1 MYQCALITKMA
12 RGRGTACPKA
22 FHADVYLLTSIAFIG
37 LPCPM
42 NAAGIGPTRPAA
54 LTRDSCSASSGTP
67 PYYSSTYQ
75 PQTLSLAGFGV
86 RQNDAV
92 GVQTALALLLAAVAV
107 IVVVNWISERTGI
120 PSAALLVLV
129 GIGYALLPG
138 PNISLDPDIVM
149 TCILPP
155 LLHNAALEASLVG
168 IRRNLRTVISLSVV
182 LVLVTA
188 LLVGVGFGLLVSGA
202 TLAVGTAL
210 GASVAPTDPVAA
222 LAVARKVGLPLNI
235 VTLIEGEGLLNDAT
249 ALTTLSV
256 AIAVARGA
264 GFSMLSAVQEFVLAA
279 LGGLVVGLV
288 VAYCRRLVR
297 RRIHD
302 VLTANAISLATPF
315 VTYMVAEKVHT
326 SGVLAVVVCG
336 LIVGHDSPRSESA
349 ASRLQTRAVWQLV
362 NFLLEGLV
370 FLLIGQ
376 QLPTILDGLRY
387 YELSTIIVAI
397 SVTVAVVLLMRP
409 LWLVLTQSLPQALH
423 TRLGN
428 VSDTASAD
436 DDTHTTASPYQR
448 DRNSERLSGREIFVL
463 SWAGTRGVVSLAA
476 IFAVPFVTD
485 TGAPFPDRDLL
496 LFCTFVVVLVTL
508 IGQGTTF
515 APVVRALGLR
525 ANAVDEVRL
534 RNQARTAAVHA
545 ALDRLDERDQQDRD
559 DVDTWAIDAVRKQLS
574 ARLERYQRRL
584 DLLESSDSDEMPISP
599 GYEAAVG
606 IRRAAIDAQRDE
618 LVRWR
623 DAGMLPDRSLRVL
636 QRELDHEE
644 GTLPMGMPQSRRRN
658 P

>member
-1 MYQCALITKMA
+1 MGA
-12 RGRGTACPKA
+12 
-22 FHADVYLLTSIAFIG
+22 
-37 LPCPM
+37 
-42 NAAGIGPTRPAA
+42 
-54 LTRDSCSASSGTP
+54 
-67 PYYSSTYQ
+67 
-75 PQTLSLAGFGV
+75 
-86 RQNDAV
+86 
-92 GVQTALALLLAAVAV
+92 QTALALLLAAVAV
-107 IVVVNWISERTGI
+107 IVMVNWISERTGI

-138 PNISLDPDIVM
+138 PNIGLDPDVVM
-149 TCILPP
+149 ACILPP
-155 LLHNAALEASLVG
+155 LLYNAALEASLVG
-168 IRRNLRTVISLSVV
+168 IRRNLRTVISLSVI

-188 LLVGVGFGLLVSGA
+188 LLVGLAFGLLVSGA
-202 TLAVGTAL
+202 TLAVGIAL

-264 GFSMLSAVQEFVLAA
+264 GFSMLSAVLEFVLAA
-279 LGGLVVGLV
+279 LGGLAVGLV
-288 VAYCRRLVR
+288 LAFCRRLVR
-297 RRIHD
+297 RWTHD

-315 VTYMVAEKVHT
+315 VTYLAAEKVHT

-376 QLPTILDGLRY
+376 QLPTILDGLNG
-387 YELSTIIVAI
+387 YEPSTIIVAI
-397 SVTVAVVLLMRP
+397 TITVTVVLLMRP
-409 LWLVLTQSLPQALH
+409 LWLLLTQSLPRPLH

-428 VSDTASAD
+428 ASGTVSD
-436 DDTHTTASPYQR
+436 DDTQTTASRGQR

-485 TGAPFPDRDLL
+485 SGAPIPNRDLL

-508 IGQGTTF
+508 IGQGITF

-534 RNQARTAAVHA
+534 RNQARMAAVHA
-545 ALDRLDERDQQDRD
+545 ALDRLDELDQQDRD
-559 DVDTWAIDAVRKQLS
+559 DVDTRAIAAARDQLS
-574 ARLERYQRRL
+574 SHLERYQRRL
-584 DLLESSDSDEMPISP
+584 DLLESSESDEIPISP
-599 GYEAAVG
+599 GYEAAAG

-644 GTLPMGMPQSRRRN
+644 GTLPMGTPRSRRRN

>member
-1 MYQCALITKMA
+1 
-12 RGRGTACPKA
+12 
-22 FHADVYLLTSIAFIG
+22 
-37 LPCPM
+37 
-42 NAAGIGPTRPAA
+42 
-54 LTRDSCSASSGTP
+54 
-67 PYYSSTYQ
+67 
-75 PQTLSLAGFGV
+75 
-86 RQNDAV
+86 V
-92 GVQTALALLLAAVAV
+92 GAQTALALVLAAVGV
-107 IVVVNWISERTGI
+107 IVVVNWTSERTGL
-120 PSAALLVLV
+120 PSAALLTLA

-138 PNISLDPDIVM
+138 PNISLQPDVVM

-155 LLHNAALEASLVG
+155 LLYNAALESSLVG

-188 LLVGVGFGLLVSGA
+188 SLVGVAFSLLVNGA
-202 TLAVGTAL
+202 TLAVATAL
-210 GASVAPTDPVAA
+210 GAAVAPTDPVAA

-264 GFSMLSAVQEFVLAA
+264 GFSMPSAVGEFVLAA
-279 LGGLVVGLV
+279 AGGLVVGV
-288 VAYCRRLVR
+288 VLAFCRRLLR
-297 RRIHD
+297 RWTHD

-315 VTYMVAEKVHT
+315 LTYLVAEKVHA

-336 LIVGHDSPRSESA
+336 LIVGHDSPRSESG
-349 ASRLQTRAVWQLV
+349 ASRLQTRAVWRLV

-376 QLPTILDGLRY
+376 QLLTILDGLRGY
-387 YELSTIIVAI
+387 QLSTIIVAI
-397 SVTVAVVLLMRP
+397 TVTVAVVLLVRP
-409 LWLVLTQSLPQALH
+409 LWLLLTQSLPRPLH

-428 VSDTASAD
+428 VSGTASDEDAQ
-436 DDTHTTASPYQR
+436 TTAGPRRR
-448 DRNSERLSGREIFVL
+448 DRNSERLSGREVFVL

-485 TGAPFPDRDLL
+485 SGAPIPDRDLL

-508 IGQGTTF
+508 IGQGSTF
-515 APVVRALGLR
+515 GPVVRALGLH
-525 ANAVDEVRL
+525 ANAVDEARL
-534 RNQARTAAVHA
+534 RNQARTAAVQA
-545 ALDRLDERDQQDRD
+545 ALDRLDELDQQGRD
-559 DVDTWAIDAVRKQLS
+559 DVDTRAIDGVREQLS

-584 DLLESSDSDEMPISP
+584 DLLESSDSDEIPSSP
-599 GYEAAVG
+599 DYEAAVG

-644 GTLPMGMPQSRRRN
+644 GTLPMGTPPSRRRN
-658 P
+658 R

>member
-1 MYQCALITKMA
+1 M
-12 RGRGTACPKA
+12 
-22 FHADVYLLTSIAFIG
+22 
-37 LPCPM
+37 
-42 NAAGIGPTRPAA
+42 
-54 LTRDSCSASSGTP
+54 
-67 PYYSSTYQ
+67 
-75 PQTLSLAGFGV
+75 LAEFGV
-86 RQNDAV
+86 LQNEAV
-92 GVQTALALLLAAVAV
+92 GAQTALALLLAAVAV
-107 IVVVNWISERTGI
+107 IVMVNWISERTGI

-138 PNISLDPDIVM
+138 PNISLDPDVVM

-155 LLHNAALEASLVG
+155 LLYNAALEASLVG
-168 IRRNLRTVISLSVV
+168 IRRNLRTVISLSVI

-188 LLVGVGFGLLVSGA
+188 LLVGLAFGLLVSGA

-222 LAVARKVGLPLNI
+222 LAVARKVGLPLKI

-264 GFSMLSAVQEFVLAA
+264 GFSMLSAVLEFVLAA
-279 LGGLVVGLV
+279 LGGLAVGLV
-288 VAYCRRLVR
+288 LAFCRRLVR
-297 RRIHD
+297 RWTHD

-315 VTYMVAEKVHT
+315 VTYLAAEKVHT

-376 QLPTILDGLRY
+376 QLPTILGGLNG
-387 YELSTIIVAI
+387 YEPSTIIVAI
-397 SVTVAVVLLMRP
+397 TITVTVVLLMRP
-409 LWLVLTQSLPQALH
+409 LWLLLTQSLPRPLH

-428 VSDTASAD
+428 VSDTASD
-436 DDTHTTASPYQR
+436 DDTHTTASRGQR

-485 TGAPFPDRDLL
+485 SGAPIPDRDLL

-508 IGQGTTF
+508 IGQGITF

-545 ALDRLDERDQQDRD
+545 ALDRLDELDQQDRD
-559 DVDTWAIDAVRKQLS
+559 DVDTRAIDAARDQLS
-574 ARLERYQRRL
+574 GHLERYQRRL
-584 DLLESSDSDEMPISP
+584 DLLESSESDEIPISP
-599 GYEAAVG
+599 GYEAAAG

-644 GTLPMGMPQSRRRN
+644 GTLPMGTPRSRRRN